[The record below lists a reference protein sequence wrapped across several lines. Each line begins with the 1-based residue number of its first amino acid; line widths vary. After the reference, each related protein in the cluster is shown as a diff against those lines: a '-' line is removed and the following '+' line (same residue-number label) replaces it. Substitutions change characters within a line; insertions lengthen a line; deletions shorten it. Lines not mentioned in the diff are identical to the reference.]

1 MVTVLSIDG
10 GGIRGVVPARIL
22 REIRRRLDAGGEK
35 RSFAELFD
43 LVAGTST
50 GALLALGIALR
61 DESGEQVYSANDL
74 VDLYERRGK
83 EIFPV
88 SVRSVIHTAIQ
99 VFRNK
104 YSADGFER
112 VLAETFGDATLKGG
126 ATNLLVT
133 AFDTERM
140 KPHWLKHRP
149 PRAEWSEDRD
159 YYMRDVA
166 RASSAAPTYFPPAII
181 SPIGVLRERFS
192 LIDGAV
198 FANNPAGL
206 AYVEA
211 AKIFPR
217 ERDFLIVS
225 LGTGELRIGYPY
237 REIRNWGYMEWVNPA
252 KGFPIGAIMS
262 AGQSEVVNYQ
272 LGRIADVRYIRLSG
286 LLDEDN
292 AAIDDAGLRNLASL
306 RALSER
312 IVLSHEAEIEEV
324 CAALRSRK
332 PVGRSQALRS

>member
-1 MVTVLSIDG
+1 MVTILSVDG
-10 GGIRGVVPARIL
+10 GGMRGVIPARVL
-22 REIRRRLDAGGEK
+22 RELRRRLDAAGE
-35 RSFAELFD
+35 RRTFAELFD
-43 LVAGTST
+43 LIAGTST
-50 GALLALGIALR
+50 GALLALGVSLR
-61 DESGEQVYSANDL
+61 DRSGGERYSADDL

-99 VFRNK
+99 AFRNK
-104 YSADGFER
+104 YSANGFER
-112 VLAETFGDATLKGG
+112 VLADTFGDATLKSG

-149 PRAEWSEDRD
+149 PRPEWNEDRD
-159 YYMRDVA
+159 YYMRDAA
-166 RASSAAPTYFPPAII
+166 RASSAAPTYFPPAVIT
-181 SPIGVLRERFS
+181 PIGEPDRRFS

-211 AKIFPR
+211 TKIFPH
-217 ERDFLIVS
+217 EKEFLVLS
-225 LGTGELRIGYPY
+225 LGTGELQIGYPH

-252 KGFPIGAIMS
+252 KGFPLGAIMS

-272 LGRIADVRYIRLSG
+272 LRRMKGVQYVRISG
-286 LLDEDN
+286 HLDGCS
-292 AAIDDAGLRNLASL
+292 AAIDNAGTKTLDCL
-306 RALSER
+306 RALSDG
-312 IVLSHEAEIEEV
+312 IIASHDRHLDEV
-324 CAALRSRK
+324 CRALQARATSR
-332 PVGRSQALRS
+332 RA

>member
-10 GGIRGVVPARIL
+10 GGIRGVVPARVL
-22 REIRRRLDAGGEK
+22 RELRRRLDAAGES

-43 LVAGTST
+43 LIAGTST

-61 DESGEQVYSANDL
+61 DKKGEQVYSTDDL
-74 VDLYERRGK
+74 LDLYERRGR
-83 EIFPV
+83 EIFPF
-88 SVRSVIHTAIQ
+88 SVRSVIHTAVQ

-112 VLAETFGDATLKGG
+112 VLAETFGDATLKAG
-126 ATNLLVT
+126 ATNLLIT
-133 AFDTERM
+133 SFDTERM

-149 PRAEWSEDRD
+149 PRPEWNEDRD
-159 YYMRDVA
+159 YFMRDAA
-166 RASSAAPTYFPPAII
+166 RASAAAPTYFPPAVI
-181 SPIGVLRERFS
+181 SPVGEPDRRFS

-217 ERDFLIVS
+217 EREFLIVS
-225 LGTGELRIGYPY
+225 LGTGEARIGFPY

-272 LGRIADVRYIRLSG
+272 LRRIADVRYIRLNG
-286 LLDEDN
+286 LLDGDTG
-292 AAIDDAGLRNLASL
+292 AIDDAGQKNLASL

-312 IVLSHEAEIEEV
+312 IIVWHQAEIDEIS
-324 CAALRSRK
+324 AALRSRK
-332 PVGRSQALRS
+332 PVGRSQALRL